1 MSKNK
6 IQNSDSLIDSLG
18 IETEKLIKNEKEET
32 FSTTKFVSFP
42 FNLEQEKIEFLRNF
56 VLFKRNL
63 SPDFFHYNNSHAVR
77 EGILLLQNENPNLE
91 QRPKSVKIPTRL
103 GTRGNLNGTVKLK
116 TSYYISEAEKNFMY
130 NYIYNMQSSKPHFS
144 KTEFM
149 EDLISIL
156 SSTYPKMKKAT
167 K

>member
-6 IQNSDSLIDSLG
+6 IQNSDGLIDNLG
-18 IETEKLIKNEKEET
+18 IEAEKMDKNEKEDS

-42 FNLEQEKIEFLRNF
+42 FNLEQEKVEFLRNF

-77 EGILLLQNENPNLE
+77 EGILLLQNKNPNLE

-103 GTRGNLNGTVKLK
+103 GTRGNLNGIVKLK

-130 NYIYNMQSSKPHFS
+130 DYIYNMQSSKPHFS
-144 KTEFM
+144 KAEFM